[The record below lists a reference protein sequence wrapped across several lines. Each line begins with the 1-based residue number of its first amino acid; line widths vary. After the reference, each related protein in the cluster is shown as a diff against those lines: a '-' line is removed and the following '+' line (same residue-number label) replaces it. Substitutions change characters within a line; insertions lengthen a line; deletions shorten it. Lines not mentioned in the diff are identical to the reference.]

1 MILKIVR
8 ISAMWCPA
16 CIIMNKFWS
25 NVEKEFSN
33 IEFVT
38 YDLDMDEDVVKEYT
52 PGDILPVLIAFEDGK
67 ELKRTVGEK
76 NLEDTMKFI
85 EEVVEYGK
93 ENI

>member
-1 MILKIVR
+1 
-8 ISAMWCPA
+8 
-16 CIIMNKFWS
+16 MNKFWS

>member
-33 IEFVT
+33 VEFVT
-38 YDLDMDEDVVKEYT
+38 YDLDMDEDVVKDYT
-52 PGDILPVLIAFEDGK
+52 QVDILPFLIAFEDGK

>member
-52 PGDILPVLIAFEDGK
+52 PGDVLPVLIAFEDGK

>member
-52 PGDILPVLIAFEDGK
+52 PGDILPVLVAFEDGK

>member
-76 NLEDTMKFI
+76 NLGDTMKFI

>member
-52 PGDILPVLIAFEDGK
+52 PGDILPVLIAFEDGT

>member
-52 PGDILPVLIAFEDGK
+52 PGYILPVLIAFEDGK

>member
-93 ENI
+93 ENL

>member
-33 IEFVT
+33 VEFVT

>member
-16 CIIMNKFWS
+16 CIVMNKFWS

>member
-1 MILKIVR
+1 M
-8 ISAMWCPA
+8 SY
-16 CIIMNKFWS
+16 
-25 NVEKEFSN
+25 VEIK
-33 IEFVT
+33 
-38 YDLDMDEDVVKEYT
+38 DVVKEYT

>member
-16 CIIMNKFWS
+16 CIIMNKFW
-25 NVEKEFSN
+25 NDIEKDFPN

-38 YDLDMDEDVVKEYT
+38 YDLDMDEDLVKEYN
-52 PGDILPVLIAFEDGK
+52 PGDILPVLIAFENGK
-67 ELKRTVGEK
+67 EFKRTTGEK
-76 NLEDTMKFI
+76 NFEDTKKFI

>member
-25 NVEKEFSN
+25 NVEKEFPN

-52 PGDILPVLIAFEDGK
+52 PGDVLPVLIAFEDGK
-67 ELKRTVGEK
+67 EFKRTVGEK
-76 NLEDTMKFI
+76 NLEDTKRFI

-93 ENI
+93 KNI

>member
-25 NVEKEFSN
+25 GVEKEFSN

-52 PGDILPVLIAFEDGK
+52 PGDILPVLIAFEDEK

-76 NLEDTMKFI
+76 NLEDTKKFI

>member
-38 YDLDMDEDVVKEYT
+38 YDLDMDEDVVKEYI

>member
-76 NLEDTMKFI
+76 NLEGTMKFI

>member
-52 PGDILPVLIAFEDGK
+52 PGDILPVLIAFEDRK

>member
-1 MILKIVR
+1 
-8 ISAMWCPA
+8 
-16 CIIMNKFWS
+16 
-25 NVEKEFSN
+25 
-33 IEFVT
+33 
-38 YDLDMDEDVVKEYT
+38 MDEDVVKEYT

>member
-25 NVEKEFSN
+25 NFEKEFSN

>member
-25 NVEKEFSN
+25 NVEKKFSN